1 MVDTLVWVTRQ
12 GHYVQGDIML
22 KTCVQKECILWKAGG
37 GVFRSER
44 ALNAKVPP
52 WEGEREARQQDPSI
66 EGKVRP
72 EKWGTD
78 DVNARL
84 GSGLNA
90 TVIAVTVTGGYAGE

>member
-1 MVDTLVWVTRQ
+1 MHTR
-12 GHYVQGDIML
+12 
-22 KTCVQKECILWKAGG
+22 KAGG

-52 WEGEREARQQDPSI
+52 WEGEREARQLDSSI
-66 EGKVRP
+66 EGKARP
-72 EKWGTD
+72 ERRGTD

-84 GSGLNA
+84 GSGFNT